1 MSVATRK
8 NGQKIPDHRPD
19 SAGLAEVFRS
29 LAHDLRTPLAS
40 LQSCLNLVLSG
51 ETGELTTDQQRFLG
65 LARRNI
71 DRLDRMV
78 GSLLTAGPARS
89 GIIPAQRTQVDLGP
103 ILIDAVGLHRVT
115 AAARGIEVDD
125 SGLPPSF
132 PARVDADLVVRML
145 DNVLGNALKFT
156 PPGGLVRVWLEQRS
170 GYGRSLAGRLAR
182 RWDLSV
188 DTFNL
193 IVEDN
198 GPGLSSRVQDRL
210 FEPYNR
216 GPSATGEKAGGTG
229 LGLSVT
235 RGLAESHGGQVR
247 LISVPGQGTTVWLKL
262 PRDPAAEHFHKTI
275 GRLAEALAL
284 GSKNGVRP
292 LVGLLDLRPQEGSG
306 SAWTDGLEGFIGQE
320 ASGFAKA
327 WEPSPDLW
335 AAAVL
340 DPVNWS
346 RRWTLFAARRGQG
359 LEATRW
365 VYLAV
370 QPEEESTALG
380 PFRKQR
386 ETMVNSAPFGSNK

>member
-1 MSVATRK
+1 MSGATRK
-8 NGQKIPDHRPD
+8 HDQKIPDQRLEP
-19 SAGLAEVFRS
+19 AGLPEIFRS

-51 ETGELTTDQQRFLG
+51 ETGDLTPDQQRFLG

-78 GSLLTAGPARS
+78 EGLLTAGPCSSGMIPSKRS
-89 GIIPAQRTQVDLGP
+89 PVDLGP
-103 ILIDAVGLHRVT
+103 ILTEAVGLHRLVAT
-115 AAARGIEVDD
+115 DRGIEIDD
-125 SGLPPSF
+125 SGLPRSF
-132 PARVDADLVVRML
+132 AARVDSDLVVRML

-156 PPGGLVRVWLEQRS
+156 PSGGLVRVWLEHRT
-170 GYGRSLAGRLAR
+170 GLARCLAGRLAR
-182 RWDLSV
+182 HWDLSV

-216 GPSATGEKAGGTG
+216 GPSETGQKASGTG

-235 RGLAESHGGQVR
+235 RRLAESHGGQIR
-247 LISVPGQGTTVWLKL
+247 LISLPGQGTTVWLKL
-262 PRDPAAEHFHKTI
+262 PRDPAAERFHQTC
-275 GRLAEALAL
+275 GRFAEALNL

-292 LVGLLDLRPQEGSG
+292 LVGLLDLRPATGTG
-306 SAWTDGLEGFIGQE
+306 SARIEGFFGQE
-320 ASGFAKA
+320 ASGFARA
-327 WEPSPDLW
+327 WEPAPGLW

-346 RRWTLFAARRGQG
+346 RRWTLFAAYRGGG
-359 LEATRW
+359 LENTRW
-365 VYLAV
+365 VYLPG
-370 QPEEESTALG
+370 QPPEDSTTMWLD
-380 PFRKQR
+380 REQR
-386 ETMVNSAPFGSNK
+386 ETMVNSAPIGPNKK